1 MVVTVVVAVIAAL
14 LTLEVGPWVSVWTL
28 NNRVL
33 YVNTNNVSRVLLVDD
48 DCDPQEDWEHED
60 QALGF
65 EQGIA
70 SEIFRALESWLETED
85 DLETWE
91 TDASDNYKATV
102 LDFVKKSELDP
113 GRLQSWWIKVYKV

>member
-48 DCDPQEDWEHED
+48 DCDLRWTRKTGQLVKWE
-60 QALGF
+60 
-65 EQGIA
+65 
-70 SEIFRALESWLETED
+70 SCS
-85 DLETWE
+85 
-91 TDASDNYKATV
+91 
-102 LDFVKKSELDP
+102 
-113 GRLQSWWIKVYKV
+113 